1 MKDRCNVRTTS
12 SPQNSK
18 AQSNTRDQIYAN
30 AFLSL
35 KPTPY
40 EQKSEEELC
49 PSDYSGL
56 SSHPFDC
63 KKFVN
68 CWKGKMSER
77 NDESLFRLRNYIVK
91 PKNME

>member
-18 AQSNTRDQIYAN
+18 AQSNNRDQIYAN

-68 CWKGKMSER
+68 CWKGKMF
-77 NDESLFRLRNYIVK
+77 LFLFLFLMFTIMCHVLLIS
-91 PKNME
+91 